1 MIIHNSGRE
10 LTVLACMCTHSDTH
24 ARSHTHTHTRIGLQ
38 RAMNHIPHSAQ
49 GNAGSEKLSKNTGA
63 PDSQTPNQLSASLHH
78 EH

>member
-10 LTVLACMCTHSDTH
+10 LTVLACMCKHLDTR
-24 ARSHTHTHTRIGLQ
+24 ACMHTHTHIGPQ
-38 RAMNHIPHSAQ
+38 GAMNHMPHSAQ